1 MNRRPALVAIVSV
14 LCSALIVGACRS
26 SSSGNKTPT
35 AAASPTAVA
44 SAAASPA
51 PARTPSGEIRAV
63 DLQAVADVKQALADT
78 GGQFEQV
85 RVIYAD
91 LTGGGQEDAVIP
103 IASGGTLGDLAFLV
117 LAPAAGGGTTTLLRV
132 TPKEGRGLA
141 VAVEGGKLVM
151 TEPVPGPDDPECCP
165 SQLRKTTYA
174 WNGTALV
181 VDSVKTEANPAGGA
195 KRTPSGQLPA
205 NVVP

>member
-1 MNRRPALVAIVSV
+1 MTRRPALVAIVSV

-35 AAASPTAVA
+35 AAASPSAVA
-44 SAAASPA
+44 SAAASAA
-51 PARTPSGEIRAV
+51 PPRTPSGEIRAV
-63 DLQAVADVKQALADT
+63 DLQAVADVKQALSDT

-117 LAPAAGGGTTTLLRV
+117 LAPATGGTTTLLRV
-132 TPKEGRGLA
+132 TPKDGRGLA

-181 VDSVKTEANPAGGA
+181 VDSVKTEANPAGGG
-195 KRTPSGQLPA
+195 KGTPSG
-205 NVVP
+205 